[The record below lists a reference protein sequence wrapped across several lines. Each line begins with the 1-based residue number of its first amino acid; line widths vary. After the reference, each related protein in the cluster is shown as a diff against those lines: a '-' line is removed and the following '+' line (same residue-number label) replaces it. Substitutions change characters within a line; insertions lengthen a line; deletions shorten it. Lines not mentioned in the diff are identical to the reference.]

1 MKEVKSYIKKISE
14 QIRIGWFLAF
24 RQVKRANKWTTV
36 LIVGVMVLTFLNL
49 VVVSG
54 ILVGLIE
61 GSVAAQKD
69 YYTGDFIITKLD
81 KKEYIEKS
89 NEIIATLESMPEVK
103 YFTARY
109 LEGAVAEANYM
120 TKLKETDEESTGVT
134 LAGIDPEKE
143 DALTN
148 ISKFIIEGEYLTP
161 EDYDKILVGSFFLK
175 RFTPIEAPGF
185 TALTG
190 VPIGSKIR
198 ITVAGITREF
208 TVKGILKSK
217 VDEVS
222 AKMFIVDTQ
231 MRNMIG
237 RTDQNVDD
245 IAIELQPGVDP
256 KVFKESLKR
265 AGLDTYARLQTF
277 EDAQPKFL
285 KDIKATFALL
295 GNAIGSIGLAVAS
308 ITIFIVIFIN
318 AITRRKY
325 IGIMKGIGINGK
337 VIEVSYIFQSL
348 FYALCG
354 SIIGLVLVYGVLV
367 PFFDTHPINFPFS
380 DGILVATVSGTFMRI
395 GLLMIATLL
404 AGYIPARMIV
414 RKNTLDAILCR

>member
-1 MKEVKSYIKKISE
+1 MKKVEHYFKRILE
-14 QIRIGWFLAF
+14 RIRIGWFLAY
-24 RQVKRANKWTTV
+24 RQIKRANKWTTI

-61 GSVAAQKD
+61 GSVQAQKN
-69 YYTGDFIITKLD
+69 YYTGDFIISKLD

-89 NEIIATLESMPEVK
+89 NEIIDTLKSMPEVDH
-103 YFTARY
+103 FAARY
-109 LEGAVAEANYM
+109 LEGATAEANYM
-120 TKLKETDEESTGVT
+120 TKLKATDEESTGVT
-134 LAGIDPEKE
+134 LAGIDPVAEN
-143 DALTN
+143 DLTN

-175 RFTPIEAPGF
+175 RYTPIEAPGF

-222 AKMFIVDTQ
+222 AKMFIVDKQ
-231 MRNMIG
+231 MRSIIG

-245 IAIELQPGVDP
+245 IAIKLKPGINP
-256 KVFKESLKR
+256 NVFKESLKR
-265 AGLDTYARLQTF
+265 TGFDKYAKLQTF

-337 VIEVSYIFQSL
+337 VIEASYIFQSI

-354 SIIGLVLVYGVLV
+354 SGIGLVVVYGMLV
-367 PFFDTHPINFPFS
+367 PFFDAHPLNFPFS
-380 DGILVATVSGTFMRI
+380 DGILVATFSGTMFRV

-414 RKNTLDAILCR
+414 RKNTLDAILGR